1 MPAASTPVPHYKQ
14 SNPGACLPACARMVL
29 ASFGDERTE
38 SELAVILEEV
48 VFITGHHFFLFGILS
63 RCCVLVSLFWASF
76 QNQKLHL
83 YNLGRLLER
92 SIQC

>member
-38 SELAVILEEV
+38 SELAVILESYEFGTPANRV
-48 VFITGHHFFLFGILS
+48 THLEELSYRVEYGTFSLDELRNRLKQGSRVIVFGHGL
-63 RCCVLVSLFWASF
+63 
-76 QNQKLHL
+76 N
-83 YNLGRLLER
+83 
-92 SIQC
+92 